1 MANYTFRC
9 TSCKK
14 QEERNIPMNQYDT
27 EKNNQICS
35 CGAKMQRVIEWSGI
49 AESSN
54 MNGWCGKSTGS
65 TI

>member
-1 MANYTFRC
+1 MFYLFNCSKCHKNESRD
-9 TSCKK
+9 
-14 QEERNIPMNQYDT
+14 IPMDKYDK

-54 MNGWCGKSTGS
+54 SNGWCGKSTGNA
-65 TI
+65 I

>member
-1 MANYTFRC
+1 MANYTFCC

-14 QEERNIPMNQYDT
+14 QEERNIPMSDYDK

-54 MNGWCGKSTGS
+54 MNGWCGKSTGNA
-65 TI
+65 I

>member
-14 QEERNIPMNQYDT
+14 QEERNIPMNMYDK

-35 CGAKMQRVIEWSGI
+35 CGSKMERVIEWNGI
-49 AESSN
+49 ATSPN
-54 MNGWCGKSTGS
+54 NNGWCGKSSGNA
-65 TI
+65 I